1 MVHVSSKF
9 ETLNWKPI
17 NFLLEIKFPF
27 IKTNAAQ
34 MASSYIGQTIWRESP
49 ETLQRAKNLETLKQK
64 LKEHYL
70 KELKNSISL
79 FFTLRPLFL
88 LKITACKNFP
98 PLIYTDFVH
107 RYFSHF

>member
-34 MASSYIGQTIWRESP
+34 MASSYIGQTIWRENP

-70 KELKNSISL
+70 KELKNYISL

-88 LKITACKNFP
+88 SKITVCKIFF

-107 RYFSHF
+107 TYFSHF